1 MAFQVLLACQ
11 DYMEVVLE
19 RDSVREPWGLV
30 WHVQGYKAQKLG
42 SGAAKIQTV

>member
-1 MAFQVLLACQ
+1 MSILESQ

-19 RDSVREPWGLV
+19 RDSVGEPWGLV

-42 SGAAKIQTV
+42 NGSAKRQTA